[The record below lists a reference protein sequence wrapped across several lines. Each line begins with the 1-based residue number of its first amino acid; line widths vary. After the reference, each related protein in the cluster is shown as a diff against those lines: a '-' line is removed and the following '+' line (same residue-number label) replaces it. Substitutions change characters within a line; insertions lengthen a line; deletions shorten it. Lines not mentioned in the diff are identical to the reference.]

1 MGRSR
6 PLFVYFRSFLITIYR
21 IQIEKTQMVCLGFKT
36 CGCRMVGTDKT
47 TELWRLPSS
56 RDFLNH
62 ALSCEVQ
69 IVVYTTISMDNL
81 HLNSCSPFLLFNGFP
96 RLVQQRVRNEP
107 VYEDVL
113 PELGLAV
120 VQVIRKMLKLNRIA
134 KVPKLLGLL
143 NQRIHYNFMVN

>member
-120 VQVIRKMLKLNRIA
+120 FTPFGQGLRSFLEPRVCSQPRKML
-134 KVPKLLGLL
+134 
-143 NQRIHYNFMVN
+143 